1 MNLVRDVEGT
11 SCNLDGFARS
21 IELGILVKLVVHS
34 PTIVKGTSNG
44 GVVAY
49 IYCMVSTM
57 NFFNLFLLPISLWF
71 YSSLVLNP

>member
-11 SCNLDGFARS
+11 SCNLDGFTRS

>member
-49 IYCMVSTM
+49 VYCMVSTM